1 MEDWRIKLDCAFVV
15 ALALTATITLCSC
28 KTGKAEE
35 TTYEPTTTTT
45 TVETTEAETE
55 PTETE
60 PPVTEATE
68 PVETE
73 PMETE
78 PVETEPVETEP
89 PVVLYDVP
97 LDADLQMYIIETAKE
112 YGIDPAI
119 IFAIAY
125 RESSYNPDC
134 MGDGGDSYG
143 LMQVQPK
150 WHSERMERLDCLD
163 LLDPYQNV
171 TVAIDY
177 LAEMLSWY
185 DGDIEKALVAYNQGF
200 YKGTITRYAEAVLEI
215 AEELMG
221 EYQ

>member
-1 MEDWRIKLDCAFVV
+1 MEDWKIKLDCAFVV

-35 TTYEPTTTTT
+35 TTCEPTTITTIE
-45 TVETTEAETE
+45 ETTEVVTE
-55 PTETE
+55 PTQTK
-60 PPVTEATE
+60 PTVTEATE
-68 PVETE
+68 PEETE

-97 LDADLQMYIIETAKE
+97 LDADLQIHIIETAEE

-119 IFAIAY
+119 IFAMAY
-125 RESSYNPDC
+125 RESTYNPEC
-134 MGDGGDSYG
+134 IGDGDDSYG

-150 WHSERMERLDCLD
+150 WHSERMERLGCLD

-177 LAEMLSWY
+177 LAEMLRWY
-185 DGDIEKALVAYNQGF
+185 DGDMAKALVAYNAGS
-200 YKGTITRYAEAVLEI
+200 YTGTVTRYAEAVLEI
-215 AEELMG
+215 AEEL
-221 EYQ
+221 EVIE

>member
-1 MEDWRIKLDCAFVV
+1 MKDWRIKLDCAFVV

-28 KTGKAEE
+28 KTSKAEE
-35 TTYEPTTTTT
+35 TTCEPTTTATIA
-45 TVETTEAETE
+45 EATKVETE

-73 PMETE
+73 PIETE
-78 PVETEPVETEP
+78 SVETEP
-89 PVVLYDVP
+89 PVILYDVP
-97 LDADLQMYIIETAKE
+97 LDEDLQIHIIKTAEE

-125 RESSYNPDC
+125 RESTYNPEC
-134 MGDGGDSYG
+134 VGDGGDSYG
-143 LMQVQPK
+143 LMQVQPY
-150 WHSERMERLDCLD
+150 WHSERMERLGCLD

-171 TVAIDY
+171 TVAVDY
-177 LAEMLSWY
+177 LAEKLDWY
-185 DGDIEKALVAYNQGF
+185 NGDIAKALVAYNQGS

-215 AEELMG
+215 AEEL
-221 EYQ
+221 EVIECTS